1 MDGIINFIESE
12 GMQRVMMMYGV
23 LIVFFGVIDFIE
35 FKIKRKTVASL
46 PTNYSKLYDDQS
58 LRKFYALEA
67 SYSIIFGIAL
77 ITVVSRQMIPQ
88 TITFVI
94 WIGMV
99 IVGLYIVKYN
109 KERTLK
115 KKNEDL
121 DIK

>member
-88 TITFVI
+88 VITFVI
-94 WIGMV
+94 WIGLV

-109 KERTLK
+109 KEQTLK

-121 DIK
+121 DTK